1 VKKGK
6 KEDRRREEKGG
17 ESCGG
22 IVENE
27 SLTYFCPILCI
38 SFFLL

>member
-17 ESCGG
+17 ESGG